1 MQQTVRLLGDLGDRY
16 GSEHKY
22 HDLRSPA
29 DALKLLCINKPELAK
44 ELSEAHDHNIGYTLV
59 QAGESLDYEDLR
71 LPLGQKDLV
80 LTPVVMG
87 SGGGTG
93 KILLGVGLIAAAIIF
108 APAGAGFLGAGL
120 GIGSTT
126 TATFS
131 LAAGSF
137 IASTTSVLTA
147 GLSVALGSIGTAL
160 VLGGAAQLLSPQPV
174 IPSLG
179 DRRTSPGQ
187 NTNATGPQGV
197 SRATSGEQS
206 YAFSGPANTAG
217 IGQTIPLVY
226 GKMLIGSSLISS
238 NVDVANESDPTSEF
252 FVTPGPSSVTI
263 NSDKVA
269 NRFASLNGLR
279 TRKWADADI
288 RIEDDQGSRGYNRR
302 IYNTSLDFNDNGGSI
317 KAGGLRNWGGSN
329 DEEIRQN
336 LQIFFQLD
344 RGLSRTIGLKLVP
357 AFLTYE
363 ITVEKTNYS
372 GTSPIFSRVQGTIQ
386 GLLTRT
392 DRFKWVHS
400 IAYGQSGQEDNDTEV
415 LIKVRIVDTDAE
427 PTQRIV
433 LMNAGYEYFFDD
445 DENYTENL
453 AGG

>member
-1 MQQTVRLLGDLGDRY
+1 MQQTVRLLGDLGERY

-22 HDLRSPA
+22 YDLRSPA
-29 DALKLLCINKPELAK
+29 DAIKLLCINKPELAK
-44 ELSEAHDHNIGYTLV
+44 ELVEAHKYDIGYTLV
-59 QAGESLDYEDLR
+59 QAGEFLDYEDLR
-71 LPLGQKDLV
+71 LPLGSNDLV
-80 LTPVVMG
+80 LTPVVAG
-87 SGGGTG
+87 SGGGGVG
-93 KILLGVGLIAAAIIF
+93 KILIGVALVAVAIVAA
-108 APAGAGFLGAGL
+108 PLGAGFLGAGL
-120 GIGSTT
+120 GIGA
-126 TATFS
+126 TAAP
-131 LAAGSF
+131 LAAAGGGL
-137 IASTTSVLTA
+137 IVGTGGIIGAAVST
-147 GLSVALGSIGTAL
+147 ALGAIGTSL
-160 VLGGAAQLLSPQPV
+160 ILGGAAQLLSPQPV

-252 FVTPGPSSVTI
+252 FVTPGLSSVTV
-263 NSDKVA
+263 NSDKVTNKFA
-269 NRFASLNGLR
+269 NLNGLR

-400 IAYGQSGQEDNDTEV
+400 IAYGQSGQEDSDTEV

-453 AGG
+453 VGG